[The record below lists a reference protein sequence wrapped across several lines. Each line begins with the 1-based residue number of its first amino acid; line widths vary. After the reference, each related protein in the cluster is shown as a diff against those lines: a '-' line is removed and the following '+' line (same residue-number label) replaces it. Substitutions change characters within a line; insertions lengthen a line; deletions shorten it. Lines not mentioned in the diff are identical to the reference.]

1 MAASKRN
8 APSDDELDWTLG
20 DKRSPKKG
28 TSALILIGA
37 GALLILLAAG
47 FVLWRHDEAEQRR
60 ADEDWARAA
69 EQDYHEVEHRRK
81 AERQHQAGVVL
92 EEFGPIP
99 MMPGDAEEDLTGV
112 FDFRE
117 DLAKIKNPRVLDYRG
132 HLLLQFGQVDRAVEA
147 FRRAAELDP
156 MYANDLE
163 MAQKKQAQ
171 RDRTAP
177 PPREVE
183 QP

>member
-8 APSDDELDWTLG
+8 PSSDDEPDWTLG
-20 DKRSPKKG
+20 DKRPPKKG
-28 TSALILIGA
+28 TSGLLIGA
-37 GALLILLAAG
+37 GALVILFGAG

-69 EQDYHEVEHRRK
+69 EQDYHEAQLRK
-81 AERQHQAGVVL
+81 QAVRQHQTGVVL

>member
-8 APSDDELDWTLG
+8 LSDDEPDWTLS

-28 TSALILIGA
+28 TSGLLIGA

-47 FVLWRHDEAEQRR
+47 LVLWRHDEAEQRR
-60 ADEDWARAA
+60 ANEDWARAA
-69 EQDYHEVEHRRK
+69 EQDDREAQLQQTVEL
-81 AERQHQAGVVL
+81 AGGMHSHPFRL
-92 EEFGPIP
+92 TEDDL
-99 MMPGDAEEDLTGV
+99 GDVEEDLTGV

-156 MYANDLE
+156 MYTNDLE